1 MRFIVSNLNPFHI
14 HHFICTPMHTLTQT
28 LSEEDREIY
37 ISLIREL
44 NHKEVAWFVSHSQC
58 HT

>member
-14 HHFICTPMHTLTQT
+14 HHFICTPTQT

-44 NHKEVAWFVSHSQC
+44 NHKEVAWFV
-58 HT
+58 